1 MDTIIRESKPKDLEQ
16 YTDLLQ
22 QTYQHAYTKENIGLT
37 ADCFSKEIFNNPAT
51 QKYLKSNLIN
61 TLNQKTWL
69 IFDSDKLIGSITCF
83 LKDAK
88 EAELKGFYVRQKYQG
103 QGIGQRLY
111 KKALEFVGNRDLLLD
126 IYSHNTK
133 TIELYKK
140 WGWKLDKSRG
150 KNGCFTRHWPEW
162 PEGLEIDCI
171 YMKLRR

>member
-88 EAELKGFYVRQKYQG
+88 EAELKGFY
-103 QGIGQRLY
+103 
-111 KKALEFVGNRDLLLD
+111 
-126 IYSHNTK
+126 
-133 TIELYKK
+133 
-140 WGWKLDKSRG
+140 
-150 KNGCFTRHWPEW
+150 
-162 PEGLEIDCI
+162 
-171 YMKLRR
+171 